1 MKINDYIKYY
11 IQGSDHYLIPKYEF
25 KGIFR
30 EIEKLKRKIEKLKTD
45 NKHLNMQLDRAL
57 DDLDDEQ
64 IMNVRLIKIINS
76 ARTNLQVF
84 LEIIKEQPRENE
96 QWLIDI
102 LEAISNVLEI

>member
-25 KGIFR
+25 KEIFR
-30 EIEKLKRKIEKLKTD
+30 EIEKLKND

-64 IMNVRLIKIINS
+64 IMNVGLIKIINS
-76 ARTNLQVF
+76 ARTNLQVC

-96 QWLIDI
+96 QWLIDR